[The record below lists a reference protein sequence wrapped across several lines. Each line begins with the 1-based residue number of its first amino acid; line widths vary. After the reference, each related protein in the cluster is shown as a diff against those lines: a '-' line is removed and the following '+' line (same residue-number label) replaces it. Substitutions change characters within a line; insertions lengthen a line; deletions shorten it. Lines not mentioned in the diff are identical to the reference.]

1 MIGGVGHVQIAVSVN
16 HYMNIYEIMHRA
28 SCPNGKLTDTYQIKI
43 TSHSTIMVEQI
54 QHLLQTCE
62 GEIYQ
67 EALADYLRAKLGAK
81 IEIVGWHYNVK
92 VTCVRE

>member
-1 MIGGVGHVQIAVSVN
+1 
-16 HYMNIYEIMHRA
+16 
-28 SCPNGKLTDTYQIKI
+28 
-43 TSHSTIMVEQI
+43 MVEQI